1 MTPLFILRQSHGD
14 FTNPPK
20 NPLERFIKLLYLLYN
35 INISIKGLINDKCCG
50 IIVTTKKNALNLI
63 EIQGADEHLVI
74 LYSSVYSI
82 PYFYGSVKMP
92 SYLLIK
98 TKGE

>member
-20 NPLERFIKLLYLLYN
+20 NPPKHHIILLYLIYN
-35 INISIKGLINDKCCG
+35 TNILKNDLTNDKCCG
-50 IIVTTKKNALNLI
+50 IIVTTKKNALSLI

-82 PYFYGSVKMP
+82 PYFYGLVKMP
-92 SYLLIK
+92 SIC
-98 TKGE
+98 